1 MVDSNFVYIMSG
13 VHVVNSSTAANDLR
27 SIFDSLSYGP
37 APEADNVA
45 QVVVHFNCHVSV
57 SLLINEGLL
66 HTMDHWA
73 SYIGTCE
80 ASRFESIS
88 NRTSD
93 SGFDS

>member
-1 MVDSNFVYIMSG
+1 MVDLNFVYIMSG

-57 SLLINEGLL
+57 SLLSNEGPL
-66 HTMDHWA
+66 HTVDHRA
-73 SYIGTCE
+73 SY
-80 ASRFESIS
+80 RLHQ
-88 NRTSD
+88 
-93 SGFDS
+93 